1 MQRSDYEAIAKIIED
16 VIGKDTVTCVN
27 LLEGIRFYFDK
38 KLKEI
43 EIIRAE
49 NMKPIPFTAYK
60 VEEWKKEANSA
71 LKRYTAKLNEEIKL
85 EKEACSVTGWE

>member
-1 MQRSDYEAIAKIIED
+1 MPRSDYEAIAKIIED
-16 VIGKDTVTCVN
+16 VIGKDTVTCVK

-49 NMKPIPFTAYK
+49 NMKPISFTAYK
-60 VEEWKKEANSA
+60 VKEWKKQSNSA

-85 EKEACSVTGWE
+85 EKEACSITG

>member
-1 MQRSDYEAIAKIIED
+1 MPRSDYEAIAKIIED
-16 VIGKDTVTCVN
+16 VIGKDTVTCVK

-49 NMKPIPFTAYK
+49 NMKPISFTAYK
-60 VEEWKKEANSA
+60 VKEWKKEANSA
-71 LKRYTAKLNEEIKL
+71 LKRYTTKLNEEIKL
-85 EKEACSVTGWE
+85 EKEACSITG